1 MNRVVKEE
9 NISRRVWSPVNF
21 FNQRESSPSE
31 IKQTKHEEDK
41 NPLGCKDEGMYHNF
55 RTTDRAETPGQKRI
69 EVCDTPKN
77 ETWMKGILKKDTRT
91 TFTSPQ
97 MRLDDESERK
107 NESKKYLENFV
118 SQPALETPR
127 PPEGLFQMF
136 SNQTENERTNETPDV
151 RKLGTS
157 SDMLD
162 EPTLLEIKDLG
173 SVEQRHQIRR
183 GSSDTV
189 QHFCAPCVEA
199 LYNFKQNNAG
209 IHKEP
214 SFKPER
220 FTKKTDVD
228 TWWT

>member
-1 MNRVVKEE
+1 
-9 NISRRVWSPVNF
+9 
-21 FNQRESSPSE
+21 ESSPSE

-41 NPLGCKDEGMYHNF
+41 NPLGCKDGGMFHNF

-91 TFTSPQ
+91 KFTSPQ

-107 NESKKYLENFV
+107 GESKKYLENFV
-118 SQPALETPR
+118 K
-127 PPEGLFQMF
+127 
-136 SNQTENERTNETPDV
+136 NERTNETPDV
-151 RKLGTS
+151 SELGTS
-157 SDMLD
+157 SDKFD

-173 SVEQRHQIRR
+173 TLVQRHQIRR

-189 QHFCAPCVEA
+189 QHFCAPFVEA
-199 LYNFKQNNAG
+199 LYNYKQNNAG
-209 IHKEP
+209 ILKEP

-220 FTKKTDVD
+220 LTKKTDVD
-228 TWWT
+228 TWWTGF